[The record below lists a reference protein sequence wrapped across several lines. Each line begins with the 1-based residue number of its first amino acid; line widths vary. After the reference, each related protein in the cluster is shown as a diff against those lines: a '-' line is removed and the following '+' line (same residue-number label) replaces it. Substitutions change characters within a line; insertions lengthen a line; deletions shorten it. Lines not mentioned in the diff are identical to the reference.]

1 MAQPLWMQGAP
12 VDQTAAASSVAPST
26 TAAATPSSAPDWTQ
40 GQPVD
45 QPVMPIK
52 DTGVQTGPAPAP
64 QMRGGFR
71 LPAMFGS
78 ATVKSVMDTLG
89 LPGDAEA
96 AIHRGLAWVTG
107 QMGLPPPPS
116 WTTTNILPTSA
127 AMESLVQPTGAI
139 NPPSLQPQNETERLV
154 QAAGQGT
161 GAAIPFIAGG
171 PIASLVK
178 EGEAVL
184 PSAWSALRG
193 LFSGAGGGVGSYEGS
208 KVGPPGSLAST
219 AGQLAG
225 SILGGTAA
233 DVAAGGAGKVAA
245 TVAGDSSAALAPYD
259 RLGITPRLVGD
270 VTQEP
275 SLQMLQKFGAK
286 MPGGMGPTEEAAKAT
301 LGDFQNA
308 VQKTAD
314 NFGPQQTPQ
323 QAGQVLQGQIR
334 SWVNNMLP
342 AIRSIVWLPVN
353 KAIPSD
359 TSMPLTNYR
368 TTLESLT
375 NPTPGMAATGAALT
389 PKTASNLLDALNK
402 DVPAGQT
409 ASWGTAQTVLHN
421 LGDTMGTPS
430 FVQDIG
436 QQRLNALYAALHQ
449 DMAATADRFGVGP
462 QFNYAN
468 DASTKLYTTRDQLS
482 AYANAKNPAL
492 ETVDPD
498 KAANSALANNSDLQ
512 TIRTVIPDAAD
523 ALAAY
528 QLRQLGMRGGTGGAE
543 GQTVSPASFLTDLN
557 NMRMRRPEG
566 TDALFGGSQS
576 VSDLSQVAQ
585 NMKSTERFAN
595 PSGTAG
601 HEAWGE
607 MIRNAVASMGG
618 ALAGR
623 ASMGGVLPALGAAI
637 GAPIAGYGIAR
648 AVTSP
653 TVARFI
659 GTPSLAPRVLPPAVV
674 PAAILGGPR

>member
-1 MAQPLWMQGAP
+1 MAQPLWMQGTP
-12 VDQTAAASSVAPST
+12 VDQTAAPSAAPST
-26 TAAATPSSAPDWTQ
+26 TAAATPSAAPDWTQ

-45 QPVMPIK
+45 QPVMPPVK
-52 DTGVQTGPAPAP
+52 DIGVQTGPSSAP
-64 QMRGGFR
+64 QMQGGFR

-78 ATVKSVMDTLG
+78 ATVKSVMDALG

-116 WTTTNILPTSA
+116 WTTTNILPTSS
-127 AMESLVQPTGAI
+127 AMESLLPSGTI
-139 NPPSLQPQNETERLV
+139 NRPDLQPQNETEQLT

-161 GAAIPFIAGG
+161 GAAIPFLAGG

-178 EGEAVL
+178 TGEATL
-184 PSAWSALRG
+184 PSILSAGRAL
-193 LFSGAGGGVGSYEGS
+193 LSGVGGGVGGYEGS
-208 KVGPPGSLAST
+208 KAGPSGSLAST

-225 SILGGTAA
+225 GLLGGTAA
-233 DVAAGGAGKVAA
+233 DVAAGGLGKVAA
-245 TVAGDSSAALAPYD
+245 TAMGAPSPALDAYD
-259 RLGITPRLVGD
+259 RLGITPRMVGD

-286 MPGGMGPTEEAAKAT
+286 MPGGMGPTEQAAEET
-301 LGDFQNA
+301 LGEFNNA
-308 VQKTAD
+308 VQRTAD

-323 QAGQVLQGQIR
+323 QAGQVLQGQVR

-359 TSMPLTNYR
+359 TPMPLTNYR

-402 DVPAGQT
+402 DVPAGGT
-409 ASWGTAQTVLHN
+409 ASWKTAQTVLHN

-449 DMAATADRFGVGP
+449 DMATTADRFGVGP

-468 DASTKLYTTRDQLS
+468 DASTKLYQTRDQLS
-482 AYANAKNPAL
+482 AYANAKNPSL

-498 KAANSALANNSDLQ
+498 RAANSALANNSDLQ
-512 TIRTVIPDAAD
+512 TIRAVIPDAAD

-543 GQTVSPASFLTDLN
+543 GQTVSPGSFLTALN

-566 TDALFGGSQS
+566 TDALFGGSQG

-607 MIRNAVASMGG
+607 AIRNAVAATGG

-623 ASMGGVLPALGAAI
+623 LSTGEMLPAI
-637 GAPIAGYGIAR
+637 GAAVGAPLAGYGIAR

-659 GTPSLAPRVLPPAVV
+659 GTPSLAPRVLPRSVV
-674 PAAILGGPR
+674 PAAILGR